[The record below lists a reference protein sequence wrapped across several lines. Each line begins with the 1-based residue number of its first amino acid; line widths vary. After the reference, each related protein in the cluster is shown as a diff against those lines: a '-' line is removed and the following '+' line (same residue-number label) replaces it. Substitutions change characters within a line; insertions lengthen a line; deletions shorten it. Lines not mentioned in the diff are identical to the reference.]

1 MSAHQTWFGPID
13 RHIPR
18 KIGINPMLGMRRA
31 GPGRLMDRLQAH
43 QPHQPPHP
51 VPADRMAF
59 PAELAGHLTRAVKR
73 VLQIELVDPAHQRQ
87 ALRALALG
95 PVIQRG
101 TADRQDRALPAQT
114 QRRIVAPDHR
124 PARRPAHRLSPR
136 AKKSRS
142 TVSLADL
149 GVQVVDLDLPIR
161 ARLLRAIGK
170 HRVQAIHRLAL
181 PDTHLVRMHLVPT
194 RGLLDRPIAPK
205 RLKRHLRL
213 EIRHEPTSRPHI
225 VSLPHQG
232 EYTLADCPIS

>member
-1 MSAHQTWFGPID
+1 
-13 RHIPR
+13 
-18 KIGINPMLGMRRA
+18 MLGMRRA
-31 GPGRLMDRLQAH
+31 GPGRPMDRLQAH
-43 QPHQPPHP
+43 RPHRPPHP

-73 VLQIELVDPAHQRQ
+73 VLQIGLVDPAHQRQ

-142 TVSLADL
+142 TVSWPILACRSWISTSRSAL
-149 GVQVVDLDLPIR
+149 AFSAPLENTASKPST
-161 ARLLRAIGK
+161 
-170 HRVQAIHRLAL
+170 RLAL

-194 RGLLDRPIAPK
+194 RDLLDRPIAPK

-213 EIRHEPTSRPHI
+213 EIRREPTSRPHI
-225 VSLPHQG
+225 VSLPHQE